1 MKLCS
6 NAILE
11 FKYNG
16 KTHHALLYKVREDGK
31 IVCFRVV
38 LKQKM
43 SKKYIPIYR
52 ADGESFVYQV
62 QYGCKFILPEGCYKK
77 QVGMCSASV
86 MEDVYK
92 KYTELPSLNQL
103 IEERKKLQMEIK
115 NLSGKEAKSTFGRI
129 DALNQTIN
137 DRSAIFLEEKPKSN
151 VRNKYSNYQTLPDKA
166 GIRKIYQG
174 GKVSPK

>member
-1 MKLCS
+1 MNLSS
-6 NAILE
+6 NTILE

-16 KTHHALLYKVREDGK
+16 KTHHALIYKVREDGE

-38 LKQKM
+38 QKQKI

-52 ADGESFVYQV
+52 SDGESFVYQV
-62 QYGCKFILPEGCYKK
+62 QYGCKFLLPEGCYKK
-77 QVGMCSASV
+77 QVGVCPSGV
-86 MEDVYK
+86 MEEVHK
-92 KYTELPSLNQL
+92 KYAELPSLNQL
-103 IEERKKLQMEIK
+103 IAERKKLQMGIKGLSAKEIK
-115 NLSGKEAKSTFGRI
+115 CISAQI

-151 VRNKYSNYQTLPDKA
+151 VRNKYSNYRILPDKS
-166 GIRKIYQG
+166 GIRAVCQG